1 MIPIPDKILCKMT
14 VLAGAK
20 SAISNEPVEIF
31 TQSRIDFLARL
42 SRRLLTDASSK
53 AVPEVVTFAYWCRQS
68 NLERL
73 RLSYLKDD
81 RLRMGLGLSFHIC
94 PSNVPINFAF
104 SMAFGLLSG
113 NSCVLRLPSKPSAV
127 VDILVKA
134 IQKQLDDSDAD
145 KLYEN
150 LALLRFE
157 RDDETIQYWMSV
169 SDGRIVWGGDETVA
183 HMRSFPSKPRS
194 REVAFADRYSLC
206 LLNAISILQMEE
218 ITFNKFCNNL
228 FNDIYLMDQAAC
240 SSPQLIA
247 WIGNSTDIQL
257 AQSKLWPEVVKIAN
271 NKYSMHAVQVMD
283 KFVQACRAVIAE
295 PHLSDLERHDNVLYR
310 MVLSAVDE
318 SQDTRRGYFGTIH
331 EVLLPELD
339 ALAPIVNERYQTMTV
354 QGVDQSTIREWL
366 IRHRLRGIDRIV
378 PVGRAL
384 DMNVLWDGFDLIGSL
399 SRIIDI

>member
-1 MIPIPDKILCKMT
+1 MT

-31 TQSRIDFLARL
+31 TQSRIDFLASL

-169 SDGRIVWGGDETVA
+169 LDE
-183 HMRSFPSKPRS
+183 
-194 REVAFADRYSLC
+194 
-206 LLNAISILQMEE
+206 
-218 ITFNKFCNNL
+218 
-228 FNDIYLMDQAAC
+228 
-240 SSPQLIA
+240 
-247 WIGNSTDIQL
+247 
-257 AQSKLWPEVVKIAN
+257 
-271 NKYSMHAVQVMD
+271 
-283 KFVQACRAVIAE
+283 
-295 PHLSDLERHDNVLYR
+295 LS
-310 MVLSAVDE
+310 
-318 SQDTRRGYFGTIH
+318 
-331 EVLLPELD
+331 
-339 ALAPIVNERYQTMTV
+339 
-354 QGVDQSTIREWL
+354 
-366 IRHRLRGIDRIV
+366 
-378 PVGRAL
+378 
-384 DMNVLWDGFDLIGSL
+384 
-399 SRIIDI
+399 

>member
-1 MIPIPDKILCKMT
+1 MT